1 MNWTTHVLVG
11 FGVAASTG
19 RYLSGLLFGVT
30 PADPATFVVVG
41 VALTATAA
49 VACGIPARRAA
60 KVDPIDALRH

>member
-30 PADPATFVVVG
+30 PTDPATFVVVG
-41 VALTATAA
+41 VALAA
-49 VACGIPARRAA
+49 IRSRR
-60 KVDPIDALRH
+60 LRAFRPGAPRKLTQSMR